1 MALAN
6 KNNIFEYDFIQHVA
20 SDIRVG
26 QRFLAPSTFETQ
38 NINNSISLWTE
49 TNKMKLNEAKSN
61 YMIVTNVKE
70 DFATR
75 LWLNTQ
81 LLERQD
87 VICHLGLWISQD
99 LSWTFNTSQ
108 ICKKA
113 YSRMKMLSKLKYVG
127 TSTEDLIHI
136 YTMHIRST
144 AEYCSTIFHS
154 SLSEK
159 LSRKIESI
167 QKTSL
172 KVILGE
178 MYVSYEAAL
187 EMCGLETLQSGRE
200 NMCLQFEI
208 HV

>member
-1 MALAN
+1 MGGGPQGSLIGQILYIIGSDDVAQEVKDEDKFKYVDDLSTAVALAN
-6 KNNIFEYDFIQHVA
+6 KNNISEYDFSQHVA
-20 SDIRVG
+20 SDIGVG

-38 NINNSISLWTE
+38 TISKSISLWTE
-49 TNKMKLNEAKSN
+49 TNKIKLNKAKSN

-136 YTMHIRST
+136 YTMHILQNT
-144 AEYCSTIFHS
+144 AP
-154 SLSEK
+154 
-159 LSRKIESI
+159 
-167 QKTSL
+167 
-172 KVILGE
+172 
-178 MYVSYEAAL
+178 
-187 EMCGLETLQSGRE
+187 
-200 NMCLQFEI
+200 QFFT
-208 HV
+208 VA